1 MTIIELV
8 RLMQKLAREH
18 DKRVF
23 TLREMASLR
32 GEPRTGTAMTLL
44 RAAGKGIVGRAGKL
58 WLNLLD
64 PPELLEVALSLLSP
78 SYMSF
83 ESALHRHGVI
93 SQAPLGAL
101 TMATTRRPRLVETPL
116 GAVRFFHLKSELFFG
131 FDDRR
136 IALPEKAWLDLL
148 YIRGLRG
155 RKNLITEKVYFENLD
170 PKAVRNTARQFPRW
184 VGNLSNENLE

>member
-1 MTIIELV
+1 
-8 RLMQKLAREH
+8 
-18 DKRVF
+18 
-23 TLREMASLR
+23 MASLR

-116 GAVRFFHLKSELFFG
+116 GAVRFFHLKSDLFFG